1 MDDALLTLDIDW
13 APDCTIEW
21 IARTLVARQVR
32 APRFV
37 THLSP
42 AVERLRDHPDLFQ
55 LGIHPN
61 FLAGSSHGD
70 TTDAVLGHC
79 MGLVPEALTMRS
91 HALVQSPPILGRVMS
106 QTPVVT
112 DLSLYLPYTAHLR
125 PVEYRVGG
133 RALCCACRTSG
144 RTMTRCS
151 SRSPS
156 GDSTRCSRSAR
167 GSRSSTSTPS
177 TST

>member
-32 APRFV
+32 ATWFV

-91 HALVQSPPILGRVMS
+91 HALVQSPPIWAGSCPRLRS
-106 QTPVVT
+106 SRICRCTCPTPLISVPW
-112 DLSLYLPYTAHLR
+112 STASVAAPCVAPAVLL
-125 PVEYRVGG
+125 GG
-133 RALCCACRTSG
+133 R
-144 RTMTRCS
+144 
-151 SRSPS
+151 
-156 GDSTRCSRSAR
+156 
-167 GSRSSTSTPS
+167 
-177 TST
+177 